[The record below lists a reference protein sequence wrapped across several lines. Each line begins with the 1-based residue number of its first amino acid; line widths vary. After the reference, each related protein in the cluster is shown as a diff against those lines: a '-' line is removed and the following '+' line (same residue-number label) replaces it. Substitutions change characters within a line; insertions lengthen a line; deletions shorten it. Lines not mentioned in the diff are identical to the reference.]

1 MLNYLASPY
10 THPDKQ
16 RRRKR
21 ARAVIMLA
29 CRLIQEKKLHIFSPI
44 AHTHAIAECGDLPSD
59 IAYWEEF
66 DTILLKASSR
76 LLIATIEGWEESVG
90 IAVERKIMASLGRPI
105 VLVDPETL
113 EFTPHQ

>member
-21 ARAVIMLA
+21 ARAVTMLA
-29 CRLIQEKKLHIFSPI
+29 CRLIQEKRLHIFSPI

-59 IAYWEEF
+59 WDYWEEF
-66 DTILLKASSR
+66 DRIMLTASQR
-76 LLIATIEGWEESVG
+76 LLIAEIEGWEDSNG
-90 IAVERKIMASLGRPI
+90 IMNERKIMSALGRPI
-105 VLVDPETL
+105 VLVNAETL
-113 EFTPHQ
+113 EFTPL